1 MMKSTVQLYRTPFS
15 PAYWRQ
21 SSKSMGDLRMLVF
34 AALMIAMARALSML
48 PSIPVGHTKITFGFL
63 ARALCALVC
72 GPVTALAYGFAEDIL
87 GFILKPT
94 GDFFFGYT
102 LSTML
107 GVMVY
112 ALFLYR
118 SRVTVLRLVAANAVV
133 NIGVNAALGSLWT
146 MMMRGGGYW
155 GWFIGSL
162 SKNLVTIIPKAVLLY
177 LLFQALLPILQQMKL
192 IPRQLN
198 DKGRISWI

>member
-15 PAYWRQ
+15 RDYWRDA
-21 SSKSMGDLRMLVF
+21 SKSMGDLRMMVF

-48 PSIPVGHTKITFGFL
+48 PSIPVGHTQITFGFL

-118 SRVTVLRLVAANAVV
+118 SRVTVLRLVAANGVV
-133 NIGVNAALGSLWT
+133 NVLVNAILGSLWT

-155 GWFIGSL
+155 GWFIASL
-162 SKNLVTIIPKAVLLY
+162 TKNLVTIIPKTVLLY
-177 LLFQALLPILQQMKL
+177 LLFQALLPILQKMWI
-192 IPRQLN
+192 IPHQL
-198 DKGRISWI
+198 DDRGRIAWL

>member
-1 MMKSTVQLYRTPFS
+1 MMRSTKQIYRTPFS
-15 PAYWRQ
+15 PSYWRQ

-48 PSIPVGHTKITFGFL
+48 PSIPVGHTKLTFGFL

-72 GPVTALAYGFAEDIL
+72 GPVTGLAYGFAEDIL

-107 GVMVY
+107 GVLAY

-118 SRVTVLRLVAANAVV
+118 TRITVVRLLAANVVV
-133 NIGVNAALGSLWT
+133 NVAINAALGSVWT

-155 GWFIGSL
+155 GWFITSL
-162 SKNLVTIIPKAVLLY
+162 GKNIVTIIPKTILLY
-177 LLFQALLPILQQMKL
+177 LLFQALLPILQRMDL

-198 DKGRISWI
+198 DKGRISWF